1 MSKPDYLYHYTSI
14 DGLAHILKSKQ
25 IRFSRLDLLDDVNE
39 GQSKDLVDW
48 RKYYFV
54 SCWTANEEES
64 IPLWNMY
71 TPDMKGVRLKLPTK
85 LFKTYTTNLS
95 ELPNFLK
102 FPDDAIAN
110 APQGANIKV
119 FSLMP
124 YNVLHGEDY
133 IVTNA
138 FSEENWLF
146 KVEYTD
152 DEKLLNQDLIG
163 YNDHLKMTQINSFE
177 IAKYKKKVWSF
188 QDEWRFRICCFNA
201 APRSLKDEMS
211 ENDYYNLMVK
221 EMSTLGKG
229 VSQQYFF
236 MDIDDNAFNS
246 IEISLGP
253 KLELAQEVIV
263 DTLVKTYCPTASVT
277 KSTLSGHIR

>member
-39 GQSKDLVDW
+39 GQSKDSVDW

-54 SCWTANEEES
+54 SCWTADEEES
-64 IPLWNMY
+64 IPLWHMY
-71 TPDMKGVRLKLPTK
+71 TPEMKGVRLKLPTNF
-85 LFKTYTTNLS
+85 FKSYEINLS
-95 ELPNFLK
+95 EVPNFIRLVDTTK
-102 FPDDAIAN
+102 
-110 APQGANIKV
+110 APKGANIRV
-119 FSLMP
+119 LSYMP
-124 YNVLHGEDY
+124 YDVMHGEDY
-133 IVTNA
+133 FVMPN
-138 FSEENWLF
+138 FFDDGNWPL
-146 KVEYTD
+146 KVEYTN
-152 DEKLLNQDLIG
+152 DEALLNQDLIS
-163 YNDHLKMTQINSFE
+163 YNDHLKMTYINSFE
-177 IAKYKKKVWSF
+177 VAKYKKKVWSF

-211 ENDYYNLMVK
+211 ENDYYDLMVK
-221 EMSTLGKG
+221 ELSTLGKG

-253 KLELAQEVIV
+253 KLELAQELIV
-263 DTLVKTYCPTASVT
+263 DALVKTYCPTANVT